1 MLPLKQGTKYTE
13 GERMLYITAEE
24 AARRWGV
31 TTRLVQRYCKQGRIA
46 GAEKLGGS
54 WRIPEG
60 TVKPD
65 DPRRGDRTSMPQV
78 PSRRPTS
85 SFQHLMPLMGTAYA
99 PGTAKAFVASLANGT
114 RASVA
119 QAELAYFSGDAERAR
134 DLAAPLLRSDDAEA
148 RLSAC
153 LISAFSNLTLGRIND
168 ARFALDGALGS
179 LNSEMGGGTPPEVTA
194 MAAFIGNAASA
205 LLHLPAPKSV
215 QAAPDLLPLLPPGLR
230 LFACYVKAHRLY
242 LEGAYEQSYGIVLG
256 AFAMADALYPIPAIY
271 LHLAAVMS
279 LMALR
284 RTDEARQH
292 VLAAW
297 DIARP
302 DGLIQP
308 FGEQHGLL
316 GGMLEAA
323 IKPAWPDDFKRMIDI
338 TYRFSAGWRRVHNPS
353 TADDVADNLTT
364 TEFAVCMLASRDWS
378 NAEIAEHMGFSVNR
392 VKECLSNAFR
402 KLGVSSRKDLA
413 RFMLA

>member
-1 MLPLKQGTKYTE
+1 MQ
-13 GERMLYITAEE
+13 YITAEE

-46 GAEKLGGS
+46 GADKLAGS

-65 DPRRGDRTSMPQV
+65 DPRRGGSATGPQALR
-78 PSRRPTS
+78 RRPIS
-85 SFQHLMPLMGTAYA
+85 SFQNLMPLMSTAYA
-99 PGTAKAFVASLANGT
+99 PGTVAAFVSSLAKGT
-114 RASVA
+114 RASIA

-134 DLAAPLLRSDDAEA
+134 DVAAPHLKSDDAEA

-153 LISAFSNLTLGRIND
+153 LICAFSNLSLGRIND
-168 ARFALDGALGS
+168 ARFALDGAFGC
-179 LNSEMGGGTPPEVTA
+179 LNSAWGGVTPPEVAA
-194 MAAFIGNAASA
+194 MATFIGNAASA
-205 LLHLPAPKSV
+205 LLHLPAPKTSKH
-215 QAAPDLLPLLPPGLR
+215 APDPLPLLPPGLR
-230 LFACYVKAHRLY
+230 LFACYIKAHRLY
-242 LEGAYEQSYGIVLG
+242 LEGAYEQSYGVVLG
-256 AFAMADALYPIPAIY
+256 AFAMVDTLYPIPAIY

-284 RTDEARQH
+284 RTDEARHH

-308 FGEQHGLL
+308 FGEHHGLL

-392 VKECLSNAFR
+392 VKECLSHAFR
-402 KLGVSSRKDLA
+402 KLGITSRKDLA

>member
-1 MLPLKQGTKYTE
+1 ME
-13 GERMLYITAEE
+13 YIQADE
-24 AARRWGV
+24 AASRWGV
-31 TTRLVQRYCKQGRIA
+31 SKRLVQRYCRQGRIA
-46 GAEKLGGS
+46 GAEKVGGS

-60 TVKPD
+60 AVKPG

-85 SFQHLMPLMGTAYA
+85 SSQHLMPLMSTAYA
-99 PGTAKAFVASLANGT
+99 PGTVAAFVSSLANGT
-114 RASVA
+114 HASVA
-119 QAELAYFSGDAERAR
+119 QAELAYFTGNAERAR

-153 LISAFSNLTLGRIND
+153 LICAFSNLTLGRIND

-179 LNSEMGGGTPPEVTA
+179 LNSEIGGGTPSKVTA
-194 MAAFIGNAASA
+194 MATFIGNAASA

-256 AFAMADALYPIPAIY
+256 ASAMAEALYPIPAIY

-308 FGEQHGLL
+308 FGEHHGLL

-364 TEFAVCMLASRDWS
+364 TEFTVCMLASRDWS

-413 RFMLA
+413 QFMLA

>member
-1 MLPLKQGTKYTE
+1 
-13 GERMLYITAEE
+13 
-24 AARRWGV
+24 
-31 TTRLVQRYCKQGRIA
+31 
-46 GAEKLGGS
+46 
-54 WRIPEG
+54 
-60 TVKPD
+60 
-65 DPRRGDRTSMPQV
+65 
-78 PSRRPTS
+78 
-85 SFQHLMPLMGTAYA
+85 MPLMSTAYA

-134 DLAAPLLRSDDAEA
+134 DVAAPHLKSDDAEA

-153 LISAFSNLTLGRIND
+153 LICAFSNLSLGRIND
-168 ARFALDGALGS
+168 TRFALDGALGS

-194 MAAFIGNAASA
+194 MATFIGNAASA

-308 FGEQHGLL
+308 FGEHHGLL
-316 GGMLEAA
+316 SGMLEAA

-402 KLGVSSRKDLA
+402 KLGISSRKDLA
-413 RFMLA
+413 QFMLA

>member
-1 MLPLKQGTKYTE
+1 MQ
-13 GERMLYITAEE
+13 YITAEE

-31 TTRLVQRYCKQGRIA
+31 TSRLVQRYCKQGRIA

-65 DPRRGDRTSMPQV
+65 DPRRGEHTSAPQV
-78 PSRRPTS
+78 PSRRPAS

-134 DLAAPLLRSDDAEA
+134 DVAAPHLKSDDAEA

-153 LISAFSNLTLGRIND
+153 LICAFSNLSLGRIND

-205 LLHLPAPKSV
+205 LLHLPAPKRA
-215 QAAPDLLPLLPPGLR
+215 QQAPDLPAPLPPGLR
-230 LFACYVKAHRLY
+230 LFACYIKAHRLY
-242 LEGAYEQSYGIVLG
+242 LEGAYEQSYGVVLG
-256 AFAMADALYPIPAIY
+256 AFAMADTLYPIPAIY

-308 FGEQHGLL
+308 FGEHHGLL

-413 RFMLA
+413 QFMLA

>member
-1 MLPLKQGTKYTE
+1 ME
-13 GERMLYITAEE
+13 YIQADE
-24 AARRWGV
+24 AASRWGV
-31 TTRLVQRYCKQGRIA
+31 SKRLVQRYCRQGRIA
-46 GAEKLGGS
+46 GAEKVGGS

-60 TVKPD
+60 AVKPG
-65 DPRRGDRTSMPQV
+65 DPRR
-78 PSRRPTS
+78 SRDQQPAAARPPLGTRRLS
-85 SFQHLMPLMGTAYA
+85 HLMPLMSTAYA
-99 PGTAKAFVASLANGT
+99 PGTVAAFVSSLAKGT
-114 RASVA
+114 RASMA

-134 DLAAPLLRSDDAEA
+134 DVAAPHLKSDDAEA

-153 LISAFSNLTLGRIND
+153 LICAFSNLTLGRIND

-194 MAAFIGNAASA
+194 MVTFIGNAASA

-215 QAAPDLLPLLPPGLR
+215 QTAPDLLPLLPPGLR

-308 FGEQHGLL
+308 FGEHHGLL

-378 NAEIAEHMGFSVNR
+378 NAEIAEHIGFSVNR

-402 KLGVSSRKDLA
+402 KLGVSRRKDLA
-413 RFMLA
+413 QFMLA

>member
-1 MLPLKQGTKYTE
+1 MLPLEQGTKYTE
-13 GERMLYITAEE
+13 GERMRYITADE

-85 SFQHLMPLMGTAYA
+85 SFQHLMPLMSTAYA

-153 LISAFSNLTLGRIND
+153 LICAFSNLTLGRIND

-179 LNSEMGGGTPPEVTA
+179 MNSEMGGGTPPEVAA
-194 MAAFIGNAASA
+194 MAVFIGNAASA
-205 LLHLPAPKSV
+205 LLHLPVPKPA
-215 QAAPDLLPLLPPGLR
+215 QPAPDLLPLLPPGLR
-230 LFACYVKAHRLY
+230 LFACYVHAHRLY

-256 AFAMADALYPIPAIY
+256 AFAMADALYSIPAIY

-302 DGLIQP
+302 DGLVQP
-308 FGEQHGLL
+308 FGEHHGLL

-392 VKECLSNAFR
+392 VKECLSNAFL
-402 KLGVSSRKDLA
+402 KLGVSSRKDLSQ
-413 RFMLA
+413 FMLA

>member
-1 MLPLKQGTKYTE
+1 ME
-13 GERMLYITAEE
+13 YIQADE
-24 AARRWGV
+24 AASRWGV
-31 TTRLVQRYCKQGRIA
+31 SKRLVQRYCRQGRIA
-46 GAEKLGGS
+46 GAEKVGGS

-60 TVKPD
+60 AVKPA
-65 DPRRGDRTSMPQV
+65 DPRR
-78 PSRRPTS
+78 SRDQQPAGARPPLGTRRLS
-85 SFQHLMPLMGTAYA
+85 HLMPLMSTAYA
-99 PGTAKAFVASLANGT
+99 PGTMAAFVSSLAKGT
-114 RASVA
+114 RASIA
-119 QAELAYFSGDAERAR
+119 QAELAYFSGDADRAR
-134 DLAAPLLRSDDAEA
+134 DVAAPHLKSDDAEA

-153 LISAFSNLTLGRIND
+153 LICAFSNLSLGRIND

-194 MAAFIGNAASA
+194 MATFIGNAASA

-230 LFACYVKAHRLY
+230 LFACYVKAHRFY
-242 LEGAYEQSYGIVLG
+242 LESAYEQSYGIVLG

-308 FGEQHGLL
+308 FGEHHGLL

-353 TADDVADNLTT
+353 TADDVADNHTT

-413 RFMLA
+413 QFMLA

>member
-1 MLPLKQGTKYTE
+1 
-13 GERMLYITAEE
+13 
-24 AARRWGV
+24 
-31 TTRLVQRYCKQGRIA
+31 
-46 GAEKLGGS
+46 
-54 WRIPEG
+54 
-60 TVKPD
+60 
-65 DPRRGDRTSMPQV
+65 
-78 PSRRPTS
+78 
-85 SFQHLMPLMGTAYA
+85 MPLMSTAYT
-99 PGTAKAFVASLANGT
+99 PGTAKAFVASLARGT

-119 QAELAYFSGDAERAR
+119 QAELAYFSGNAERAR
-134 DLAAPLLRSDDAEA
+134 DLAAPLLKSDDPEA

-153 LISAFSNLTLGRIND
+153 LICAFSNLSLGRIND
-168 ARFALDGALGS
+168 ARFALDGALGNM
-179 LNSEMGGGTPPEVTA
+179 NSEMGGTPSEVTA

-205 LLHLPAPKSV
+205 LLHLPAPTPV
-215 QAAPDLLPLLPPGLR
+215 QHVSDLLSLLPPGLR

-256 AFAMADALYPIPAIY
+256 AFVMADTLYPIPAIY
-271 LHLAAVMS
+271 LHLAAVMN

-308 FGEQHGLL
+308 LGEHHGLL

-323 IKPAWPDDFKRMIDI
+323 IKPAWQDDFKRMIDI
-338 TYRFSAGWRRVHNPS
+338 TYRFSAGWRRVHNPQ

-402 KLGVSSRKDLA
+402 KLGVTSRKDLSQ
-413 RFMLA
+413 FMLA

>member
-1 MLPLKQGTKYTE
+1 M
-13 GERMLYITAEE
+13 RYITAEE

-85 SFQHLMPLMGTAYA
+85 SFQHLMSLMSTAYA

-153 LISAFSNLTLGRIND
+153 LICAFSNLTLGRIND
-168 ARFALDGALGS
+168 ARFALDGALSS

-194 MAAFIGNAASA
+194 MATFIGNAASA

-308 FGEQHGLL
+308 FGEHHGLL

-378 NAEIAEHMGFSVNR
+378 NAEIAEHMGFSLNR

-413 RFMLA
+413 QFMLA

>member
-1 MLPLKQGTKYTE
+1 MLPLEQGTKYTE

-153 LISAFSNLTLGRIND
+153 LICAFSNLTLGRIND
-168 ARFALDGALGS
+168 ARFALDGALDS
-179 LNSEMGGGTPPEVTA
+179 LNSEIGGVR
-194 MAAFIGNAASA
+194 
-205 LLHLPAPKSV
+205 LLK
-215 QAAPDLLPLLPPGLR
+215 
-230 LFACYVKAHRLY
+230 
-242 LEGAYEQSYGIVLG
+242 
-256 AFAMADALYPIPAIY
+256 
-271 LHLAAVMS
+271 
-279 LMALR
+279 
-284 RTDEARQH
+284 
-292 VLAAW
+292 
-297 DIARP
+297 
-302 DGLIQP
+302 
-308 FGEQHGLL
+308 
-316 GGMLEAA
+316 
-323 IKPAWPDDFKRMIDI
+323 
-338 TYRFSAGWRRVHNPS
+338 
-353 TADDVADNLTT
+353 
-364 TEFAVCMLASRDWS
+364 
-378 NAEIAEHMGFSVNR
+378 
-392 VKECLSNAFR
+392 
-402 KLGVSSRKDLA
+402 
-413 RFMLA
+413 

>member
-1 MLPLKQGTKYTE
+1 MQ
-13 GERMLYITAEE
+13 YITAEE

-46 GAEKLGGS
+46 GADKLAGS

-65 DPRRGDRTSMPQV
+65 DPRRGGSATGPQALR
-78 PSRRPTS
+78 RRPIS
-85 SFQHLMPLMGTAYA
+85 SFQNLMPLMSTAYA
-99 PGTAKAFVASLANGT
+99 PGTVAAFVSSLAKGT
-114 RASVA
+114 RASIA

-134 DLAAPLLRSDDAEA
+134 DVAAPHLKSDDAEA
-148 RLSAC
+148 RLSAS
-153 LISAFSNLTLGRIND
+153 LICAFSNLSLGRIND
-168 ARFALDGALGS
+168 ARFALDGAFGC
-179 LNSEMGGGTPPEVTA
+179 LNSGWGGVTPPEVAA
-194 MAAFIGNAASA
+194 MATFIGNAASA
-205 LLHLPAPKSV
+205 LLHLPAPKTSKH
-215 QAAPDLLPLLPPGLR
+215 APDPLPLLPPGLK

-284 RTDEARQH
+284 RTDEARRH

-302 DGLIQP
+302 DGFIQP
-308 FGEQHGLL
+308 FGEHHGLL

-392 VKECLSNAFR
+392 VKECLSHAFR
-402 KLGVSSRKDLA
+402 KLGIASRKDLA